1 MKKKVLIY
9 NGQLFMGGIEKV
21 LTRYLHA
28 LSLQENLEIE
38 LLIKENDPE
47 KNILYKE
54 LPKNLKCTFIKSRK
68 MVDFREK
75 MSSKRKKIFYNII
88 YQITREIEKIQMKM
102 FLKSFFKRN
111 DNIDVVIDFDMSL
124 GKYLDT
130 IKNSKKIGW
139 FHYSVAARKG
149 KKRERLRQRLKG
161 YDKLVTICDEMT
173 EEVRKVYPTEVEKV
187 VRLYN
192 PLDIDEIRTM
202 SQGVQSLDGGEKN
215 LIQEKYLIGVSR
227 LVRGKGREDLIK
239 IYAKLKDLGIK
250 EKLYILGEGPE
261 RENLEKLI
269 EELGLKKEVFLL
281 GQKSNPYVWMK
292 NASLFLHPSYGEGL
306 PTVFIESMACGTPV
320 IAYDCPTGPK
330 EILEDGK
337 NGGVI
342 ELGNIE
348 AFTKLTC
355 EVLKNKEI
363 LENYKKNSDERVL
376 DFSTTKIKS
385 QFIDLLNN

>member
-28 LSLQENLEIE
+28 LSIQEDLEIE

-47 KNILYKE
+47 KNVLYKE

-75 MSSKRKKIFYNII
+75 MSSERKNIFYNII

-102 FLKSFFKRN
+102 FLKSFFQKNN
-111 DNIDVVIDFDMSL
+111 DIDVVVDFDMSL

-130 IKNSKKIGW
+130 IKTSKKIGW
-139 FHYSVAARKG
+139 FHYSIAARKG

-173 EEVRKVYPTEVEKV
+173 EELREVYPAEVEKV

-192 PLDIDEIRTM
+192 PLNIDEIIKM
-202 SQGVQSLDGGEKN
+202 SKDIKNLDNEEKN
-215 LIQEKYLIGVSR
+215 LLKENYLIGVSR
-227 LVRGKGREDLIK
+227 LVHGKGREDLIK
-239 IYAKLKDLGIK
+239 IYAKLKVLGIK

-261 RENLEKLI
+261 KEKLEKLI
-269 EELGLKKEVFLL
+269 EKLNLKKEVFLL
-281 GQKSNPYVWMK
+281 GQKSNPYIWMRH
-292 NASLFLHPSYGEGL
+292 ATLFLHPSYGEGFGL
-306 PTVFIESMACGTPV
+306 VLAESMACGTPV

-330 EILEDGK
+330 EILEEGK
-337 NGGVI
+337 SGGLASVGDI
-342 ELGNIE
+342 EK
-348 AFTKLTC
+348 FTELVYET
-355 EVLKNKEI
+355 LKNPKN
-363 LENYKKNSDERVL
+363 LENYMKNSKNRIL
-376 DFSTTKIKS
+376 DFSTEKIIK
-385 QFIDLLNN
+385 QFIEMLK

>member
-28 LSLQENLEIE
+28 LSAQENLDIE
-38 LLIKENDPE
+38 LLIKENDPK
-47 KNILYKE
+47 KNILYKD
-54 LPKNLKCTFIKSRK
+54 LPKNLKCTFIKSEG
-68 MVDFREK
+68 MVNFREK
-75 MSSKRKKIFYNII
+75 MSSKRKNIFCNII
-88 YQITREIEKIQMKM
+88 YQVMREIEKIQMKI
-102 FLKSFFKRN
+102 FLKSFFQKNN
-111 DNIDVVIDFDMSL
+111 DIDVVVDFDMSL
-124 GKYLDT
+124 GKYLGT
-130 IKNSKKIGW
+130 IKTSKKIGW
-139 FHYSVAARKG
+139 FHYSIAARKG
-149 KKRERLRQRLKG
+149 KKRERLRERLKG

-173 EEVRKVYPTEVEKV
+173 EELREVYPAEIEKG

-192 PLDIDEIRTM
+192 PLNIDEIVTM
-202 SQGVQSLDGGEKN
+202 SKDIDSLDNEEKHMIKEN
-215 LIQEKYLIGVSR
+215 YLIGVSR
-227 LVRGKGREDLIK
+227 LVHGKGREDLIK
-239 IYAKLKDLGIK
+239 IYAKLKKLGIQ

-261 RENLEKLI
+261 KEKLEKLI
-269 EELGLKKEVFLL
+269 EKLNLKKDVFLV
-281 GQKSNPYVWMK
+281 GQKSNPYIWMR
-292 NASLFLHPSYGEGL
+292 NATLFLHPSYGEGL

-337 NGGVI
+337 NGGII

-348 AFTKLTC
+348 EFSELTY

-376 DFSTTKIKS
+376 DFSTTQIMS
-385 QFIDLLNN
+385 QFIEILK